1 MPSRTTNARIAALAT
16 TLVAGV
22 LAAFALRP
30 STSSTGSA
38 AHVQQQAAEVRTQ
51 VIRRT
56 VHIVRHERPPRARTT
71 AGRGAAGS
79 TVALGAAA
87 NESRATNRRERL
99 ALERRGSRD
108 RGGRTA
114 HTHERCEHRRHT
126 VAPARLAAPVR
137 TRTSGTSAA
146 GAPSTSGAGAPV
158 RTRAERRREEW
169 RQRRRAPAR
178 AAATAGEATMTE
190 RRTGSGHGDVQ
201 PPAQPAFGGRGL
213 GGELSCRAGPA
224 HRARRERHRPG
235 AARERIELGGRLA
248 SGSHGRAHHGERP
261 GDRASRT
268 QGAGVE
274 AGGAQPAT
282 VVTRTSGGFAGGGER
297 DE

>member
-79 TVALGAAA
+79 TVALGAAGT
-87 NESRATNRRERL
+87 SRVPRTGASGSHSSAVGLATGVAAPRTRTSG
-99 ALERRGSRD
+99 ASTGVTPSTGS
-108 RGGRTA
+108 T
-114 HTHERCEHRRHT
+114 
-126 VAPARLAAPVR
+126 AAPVR

-146 GAPSTSGAGAPV
+146 GAPSTSGSGAPV
-158 RTRAERRREEW
+158 RTRASGG
-169 RQRRRAPAR
+169 AR
-178 AAATAGEATMTE
+178 SG
-190 RRTGSGHGDVQ
+190 GSGAV
-201 PPAQPAFGGRGL
+201 R
-213 GGELSCRAGPA
+213 
-224 HRARRERHRPG
+224 
-235 AARERIELGGRLA
+235 
-248 SGSHGRAHHGERP
+248 
-261 GDRASRT
+261 
-268 QGAGVE
+268 
-274 AGGAQPAT
+274 
-282 VVTRTSGGFAGGGER
+282 TRTSGGDGGGGH
-297 DE
+297 DD